1 MNQKNGK
8 NSLGLDKCFEEAE
21 NPIELFK
28 KIWIE
33 GGPGSQN
40 LQHKEKSRIK

>member
-8 NSLGLDKCFEEAE
+8 NSLGLDKCFEEQE

-28 KIWIE
+28 N
-33 GGPGSQN
+33 GSQK
-40 LQHKEKSRIK
+40 QRKPR